1 MIFPLVY
8 YYSQACFKVIRAQVH
23 KLLDELLNISL
34 PRVRSLLVNDKDEA
48 VGIGRVM
55 GPEVRVL
62 AAEVPHLKL
71 AALRVIV
78 LKVVERITL
87 EMLRARRQHLAK
99 R

>member
-1 MIFPLVY
+1 MILPLVHY
-8 YYSQACFKVIRAQVH
+8 YGQAYFKVVRAQVH
-23 KLLDELLNISL
+23 QLLNELLNISL
-34 PRVRSLLVNDKDEA
+34 ARVCSHLVDDKDEA
-48 VGIGRVM
+48 VGVGGVV

-62 AAEVPHLKL
+62 SAEVPHLKL

-87 EMLRARRQHLAK
+87 EMLRARCQHLAK